1 MYEAKKLGHI
11 LLEEGMISE
20 EQLERAIEEQTKS
33 NNSLGLVL
41 VSLGFITE
49 DVLYHFLAMQFGVRF
64 VDVGIITIPA
74 EVTGIISGE
83 TARKYRI
90 LPIEK
95 KPGKIVLA
103 SINPPDPTV
112 TTNLKYEIQG
122 GQESDVSYV
131 ITTEAALNETIEKYY
146 PVANKIDEAMKA
158 MEGSDNLEIEILE
171 EKRQREEEGG
181 DDKVEGADSP
191 IVKYINFI
199 IEDAYNKNASD
210 IHLNLYE
217 KKIVLRFRID
227 GALVEQTPPP
237 LHFKRALVSRL
248 KLIAG
253 LNIIERRLPQD
264 GRIHYKLSGG
274 KAKNPIAPES
284 TDEPAEEK
292 HIDLRVST
300 LPSIWGENIVMR
312 LLYSEPANLDLNKLG
327 LSELQMANITKG
339 LEAAF
344 GMVLITGPTGSGKS
358 MTLYS
363 SISKINNPHDNIMT
377 AEDPVEYR
385 LPHLVQVQVNTVA
398 NLTFPNILRAFLR
411 QDPDIILVGE
421 IRDNETASIAVKA
434 ALTGHLVLS
443 TLHTNDAPSTITR
456 LVDMEIDPIYVGS
469 SVVTVISQ
477 KLVRKVCT
485 KCGEPLKEFDYVR
498 AKKWGIPREILEG
511 GKYMEGKGCQACH
524 MTGYKGRCAAFEVM
538 NVNAELRDLIFKKAT
553 LNDLKRAVWR
563 QGLITVRE
571 SAIEL
576 MKKGIT
582 TLDEVLH
589 ETLQD
594 KPLEEYYGAKKK

>member
-1 MYEAKKLGHI
+1 VYEAKKLGRI

-20 EQLERAIEEQTKS
+20 EQLEKAIEEQTKT

-41 VSLGFITE
+41 VSKGYITD

-64 VDVGIITIPA
+64 VDVSIITIPE
-74 EVTGIISGE
+74 EVITIISGD

-112 TTNLKYEIQG
+112 ATNLKYEIKG
-122 GQESDVSYV
+122 GQDSDVSYV
-131 ITTEAALNETIEKYY
+131 ITTETALNETIGKYY
-146 PVANKIDEAMKA
+146 PLANKFDEAMESL
-158 MEGSDNLEIEILE
+158 EGAESLEIEILE
-171 EKRQREEEGG
+171 EKRAKEEEGDEG
-181 DDKVEGADSP
+181 KTEGADSP
-191 IVKYINFI
+191 IVKYVNFI
-199 IEDAYNKNASD
+199 IEDAYSKRASD

-227 GALVEQTPPP
+227 GALVEMTPPP
-237 LHFKRALVSRL
+237 LQYKRALVSRL
-248 KLIAG
+248 KLMAG
-253 LNIIERRLPQD
+253 LNIIEKRLPQD
-264 GRIHYKLSGG
+264 GRIHYKLTGT
-274 KAKNPIAPES
+274 KAKNPNVQDSA
-284 TDEPAEEK
+284 DDQADGK
-292 HIDLRVST
+292 FIDLRVST

-312 LLYSEPANLDLNKLG
+312 VLYSDPEMLDLDKLG
-327 LSELQMANITKG
+327 FSDAQMTAINKG
-339 LEAAF
+339 LEAAY

-358 MTLYS
+358 LTLYAA
-363 SISKINNPHDNIMT
+363 ISKINNPHDNIMT

-385 LPHLVQVQVNTVA
+385 LPHLIQVQVNLA
-398 NLTFPNILRAFLR
+398 ADLTFPNILRAFLR

-421 IRDNETASIAVKA
+421 IRDNDTASISIKA

-456 LVDMEIDPIYVGS
+456 LVDMGTDPIYVGS

-477 KLVRKVCT
+477 KLVRKVCYNCA
-485 KCGEPLKEFDYVR
+485 KPLREFDYVR
-498 AKKWGIPREILEG
+498 AKKGGIPREMLEG
-511 GKYMEGKGCQACH
+511 GKFMEGEGCQVCH
-524 MTGYKGRCAAFEVM
+524 STGYKGRCAAFEVM
-538 NVNAELRDLIFKKAT
+538 PINAEIRDLIFKKGT
-553 LNDLKRAVWR
+553 LNDLKRMVWR
-563 QGLITVRE
+563 QGLVTIRE

-582 TLDEVLH
+582 TLDEVLR

-594 KPLEEYYGAKKK
+594 KPLEEYYAKKK

>member
-1 MYEAKKLGHI
+1 MYEAKKLGRI

-20 EQLERAIEEQTKS
+20 EQLEKAIAEQTKT

-41 VSLGFITE
+41 VGLGYITE

-64 VDVGIITIPA
+64 VDVAIITIPE
-74 EVTGIISGE
+74 EVIGIINGD
-83 TARKYRI
+83 TARKYKI

-103 SINPPDPTV
+103 SINPPDPSV
-112 TTNLKYEIQG
+112 ATNLKYEIKG
-122 GQESDVSYV
+122 GQDSDVSYV
-131 ITTEAALNETIEKYY
+131 ITTEAALNDTIDKYY
-146 PVANKIDEAMKA
+146 PIASKLDEAMKNI
-158 MEGSDNLEIEILE
+158 EGSDSLEIEILE
-171 EKRQREEEGG
+171 ERRAKEEDGG
-181 DDKVEGADSP
+181 DEKVEGADSP

-199 IEDAYNKNASD
+199 IEDAFSKGASD

-227 GALVEQTPPP
+227 GALVEMTPPP

-264 GRIHYKLSGG
+264 GRIHYKLPGS
-274 KAKNPIAPES
+274 KPKNPNAP
-284 TDEPAEEK
+284 DEDQGEEK
-292 HIDLRVST
+292 FIDIRVST

-312 LLYSEPANLDLNKLG
+312 LLYSEPQNLDLSKLG
-327 LSELQMANITKG
+327 LSDLQMSNINRG
-339 LEAAF
+339 LEAAY

-363 SISKINNPHDNIMT
+363 AISKINNPQDNIMT

-421 IRDNETASIAVKA
+421 IRDNETASISVKA

-469 SVVTVISQ
+469 SVVTIISQ
-477 KLVRKVCT
+477 KLVRKVCYNCA
-485 KCGEPLKEFDYVR
+485 KPLREFDYVR
-498 AKKWGIPREILEG
+498 AKKGGIPREALEG
-511 GKYMEGKGCQACH
+511 GKFMEGEGCQVCH
-524 MTGYKGRCAAFEVM
+524 RTGYKGRCAAFEVM
-538 NVNAELRDLIFKKAT
+538 PINAEMRDLIFKKAT
-553 LNDLKRAVWR
+553 LNDLKRAAWR
-563 QGLITVRE
+563 QGLVTVRE

-594 KPLEEYYGAKKK
+594 KPLEEYYAKKL